1 MSWIA
6 RLAFVPIGISIADA
20 CTVVDTIKAQN
31 TAANARILKSVFRL
45 VKMTALGIAL
55 IVIGLT
61 LVCGSMIFSMF
72 SEPSSSE
79 ESFEER
85 LEQTEHHL
93 DEMRKERGEL
103 LEDGSA
109 PAEHVPN
116 DRKRRD
122 E

>member
-31 TAANARILKSVFRL
+31 TVANARILKSVFRL

-61 LVCGSMIFSMF
+61 LVCGSMIFRMF

-93 DEMRKERGEL
+93 DEMRKERREL

>member
-79 ESFEER
+79 ESFDAQR
-85 LEQTEHHL
+85 TW
-93 DEMRKERGEL
+93 RAFRGWL
-103 LEDGSA
+103 SA
-109 PAEHVPN
+109 RRA
-116 DRKRRD
+116 RSKRSQAPR
-122 E
+122 